1 VHHGCVS
8 ALSNSAAVTA
18 VSGAMIMDESKERV
32 ICRFYRLIP
41 DAPEPRR
48 ADRSADGTMPANALR
63 YCEAL
68 TSASAFGWYLY
79 PPLSF
84 SLFWEADQIIWT
96 YAGAE
101 DWYPLR
107 GAQYPGF
114 VNTFRDLAPEH
125 LRSLAPPFLVQG
137 LLPGTVQIWSGY
149 LARTAPGWAL
159 LSRGI
164 ANKPKTQPFEN
175 FEGIV
180 QSDSWFGPLFTNI
193 RLTRTNAPVE
203 FHARYPLFQ
212 VQPVLRECYMDPSF
226 AISEAGDLDAA
237 DWERFRETVEPNTD
251 QMRQLGHYAV
261 ATRKELRGRPAE

>member
-1 VHHGCVS
+1 MEEAGS
-8 ALSNSAAVTA
+8 Q
-18 VSGAMIMDESKERV
+18 V

-48 ADRSADGTMPANALR
+48 ADRSADGTMPSNALR

-84 SLFWEADQIIWT
+84 SLCWEGDQIIWT

-101 DWYPLR
+101 GWYPLR

-114 VNTFRDLAPEH
+114 LDAFKQVAPGDLGT
-125 LRSLAPPFLVQG
+125 LAPPFLVQG
-137 LLPGTVQIWSGY
+137 MLPGVVQIWSGY
-149 LARTAPGWAL
+149 FARTAPGWAL

-164 ANKPKTQPFEN
+164 ANKPKAQPYEN

-180 QSDSWFGPLFTNI
+180 QTDSWFGPLFTNI
-193 RLTRTNAPVE
+193 RITRTNSPVE
-203 FHARYPLFQ
+203 FHMRYPLFQ
-212 VQPVLRECYMDPSF
+212 VQPLMRECYAEPSF
-226 AISEAGDLDAA
+226 TVLEATDLKKE
-237 DWERFRETVEPNTD
+237 DWRRFEATIQPNTD
-251 QMRQLGHYAV
+251 QMRPLGRYAV
-261 ATRKELRGRPAE
+261 DTRKRLRNQSSRQIKGPS